1 MSLLSALV
9 VTSYERI
16 YIAFRLPKK
25 QPLRSLIIAA
35 ATMHKVQL
43 SYQLSAERSP
53 DALIRHPLLDLLH
66 AVREQGSISAAARRQ
81 GLSYR
86 HVWGAL
92 KDAEQTLGREL
103 IIWEKGQRAQL
114 TDFGEKLLWAERQA
128 QARLAPQIEALRG
141 DIERA
146 YAMAFDDSAHV
157 LVLYASHDAALA
169 ALRQQTSAQ
178 GLHLDIRF
186 MGSVDAIAAL
196 NAGRCLMAGF
206 HTLERPG
213 VDSLAAQA
221 YRRQLKPG
229 LHKLIGFAHRVQGL
243 MVAKDNPQGIT
254 GLKDLGRPALRYIN
268 RASGSG
274 TRVLLDELLADSGTD
289 PSTVNGYSTQ
299 EPSHAA
305 VAQAVASGSA
315 DMGLGIEAAALEK
328 GLDFIPL
335 VRERYHLVCLKSAL
349 AQAPVQALLQVLQ
362 SPAWQSA
369 AAQLPGYSVADAQSG
384 QVLSMRAL
392 LPWWRYRTDKPSAD
406 HSEQER
412 KPQNTSSR
420 SGS

>member
-1 MSLLSALV
+1 
-9 VTSYERI
+9 
-16 YIAFRLPKK
+16 
-25 QPLRSLIIAA
+25 
-35 ATMHKVQL
+35 MHKVQL

-53 DALIRHPLLDLLH
+53 DALIRNPLLDLLH
-66 AVREQGSISAAARRQ
+66 AVREQGSISAAARNQ

-103 IIWEKGQRAQL
+103 IIWEKGQRALL
-114 TDFGEKLLWAERQA
+114 TEFGEKLLWAERQA
-128 QARLAPQIEALRG
+128 QARLAPQIEALLG

-146 YAMAFDDSAHV
+146 FSMAFDDSAHV

-169 ALRQQTSAQ
+169 ALRQKTSAH

-206 HTLERPG
+206 HTLERPS

-229 LHKLIGFAHRVQGL
+229 LHKLIGFAHRMQGL
-243 MVAKDNPQGIT
+243 MVAKGNPQFIT
-254 GLKDLGRPALRYIN
+254 SLQDLRRPGLRYIN

-274 TRVLLDELLADSGTD
+274 TRVLFDELLADSGMD
-289 PSTVNGYSTQ
+289 PGTINGFATQ

-305 VAQAVASGSA
+305 VAQAIASGSA
-315 DMGLGIEAAALEK
+315 DAGLGIEAAALEK

-349 AQAPVQALLQVLQ
+349 SQAPVQALLQVLQ
-362 SPAWQSA
+362 SQAWQKA
-369 AAQLPGYSVADAQSG
+369 VAQLPGYSVAEAQSG
-384 QVLSMRAL
+384 HVLSMRAL
-392 LPWWRYRTDKPSAD
+392 LPWWHYRTDKPSTD
-406 HSEQER
+406 QSEQER